1 MNVLTTCNDDSP
13 GICPPAT
20 AAVIAVCRWLNTADE
35 VHMVTTADKF
45 GPPTADGTVGDWLFW
60 LVANNVAPLSAV
72 FWTVNGGG
80 GVLLQV

>member
-1 MNVLTTCNDDSP
+1 
-13 GICPPAT
+13 
-20 AAVIAVCRWLNTADE
+20 
-35 VHMVTTADKF
+35 MVTTADKF

-60 LVANNVAPLSAV
+60 LVDINVAPLSAV